1 MISTILVVVT
11 IAVSLLAFSNG
22 EYMSKL
28 IFNPYMIDKQKQ
40 WYRFISSGFI
50 HADFIHLAVNMF
62 VLYSFGGIIENYFN
76 AYFEGRSSYYFLL
89 LYFGGM
95 VTAVIPTFKKNK
107 DNMSYN
113 ALGASGAVSAV
124 IFAFILLEPM
134 QKICLYGILCLPSI
148 VFGVAYLI
156 YCYYMDKKGGDNV
169 NHDAHKWGALFG
181 FFFTV
186 LLKPDLLLSFFQK
199 LIYFRDVI

>member
-1 MISTILVVVT
+1 MISTILVVLT

-62 VLYSFGGIIENYFN
+62 VLYSFGGIIENYFSI
-76 AYFEGRSSYYFLL
+76 YFEGRSSYYFLL

-186 LLKPDLLLSFFQK
+186 LLKPDLLVSFFQK

>member
-11 IAVSLLAFSNG
+11 IGISLLAFSQN
-22 EYMSKL
+22 EYMNKL
-28 IFNPYMIDKQKQ
+28 IFNPYMIDKHKQ
-40 WYRFISSGFI
+40 WYWFISSGFI

-62 VLYSFGGIIENYFN
+62 VLYSFGGIIEKYFE
-76 AYFEGRSSYYFLL
+76 AYFDERAGYYYVL

-95 VTAVIPTFKKNK
+95 VTSVIPTFKKNK
-107 DNMSYN
+107 ENIYYN

-134 QKICLYGILCLPSI
+134 QKICLYGLLCLPSI

-156 YCYYMDKKGGDNV
+156 YCYYMGKKGGDNV
-169 NHDAHKWGALFG
+169 NHDAHMWGAIFG
-181 FFFTV
+181 FVFTTI
-186 LLKPDLLLSFFQK
+186 LKPELLILFFQK
-199 LIYFRDVI
+199 LMAFGNVF